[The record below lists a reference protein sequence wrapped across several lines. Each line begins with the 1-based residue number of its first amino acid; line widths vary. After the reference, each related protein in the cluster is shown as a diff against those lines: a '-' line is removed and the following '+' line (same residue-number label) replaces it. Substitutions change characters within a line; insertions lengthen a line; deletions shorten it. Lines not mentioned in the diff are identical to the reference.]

1 MLVVR
6 LFGCSVVRL
15 FGCCCLFCLVV
26 RFVRPTTYTPLVKT
40 AVTVCSAK
48 EQTNLELVVKEEAD
62 TRYPISLS
70 GYDDV
75 VVMWW

>member
-1 MLVVR
+1 M
-6 LFGCSVVRL
+6 
-15 FGCCCLFCLVV
+15 
-26 RFVRPTTYTPLVKT
+26 RPTTYTPLVKT